1 MTIKGAVASVIVVA
15 GVAAVHCGLHAQNQ
29 QPQTPQQTRSVW
41 DGIFSD
47 DQAKRGATVY
57 TGECSS
63 CHGKDLTGIDEAP
76 SLVGKD
82 FLDDWDGRTV
92 GALFDKTRR
101 NMPRD
106 NPGHLSATE
115 YSDVL
120 AYVLS
125 ENKFP
130 SGKTDMGSDS
140 AALKQIRIQ
149 AVKPAKP

>member
-1 MTIKGAVASVIVVA
+1 MTIKGAVVSAIVVA
-15 GVAAVHCGLHAQNQ
+15 GMAAIHCGVRAQNQ
-29 QPQTPQQTRSVW
+29 RPPAPQPTRSVW

-47 DQAKRGATVY
+47 DQAKRGAAVY
-57 TGECSS
+57 TSECSS
-63 CHGKDLTGIDEAP
+63 CHGKDLAGIDEAP

-106 NPGHLSATE
+106 NPGRLSATE

-120 AYVLS
+120 AYILS

-130 SGKTDMGSDS
+130 AGKTYMGSDS
-140 AALKQIRIQ
+140 ASLKQIRIQ
-149 AVKPAKP
+149 AARPKP

>member
-1 MTIKGAVASVIVVA
+1 MTIKGAVVSAIVVA
-15 GVAAVHCGLHAQNQ
+15 GMATIHCGLRAQNQ
-29 QPQTPQQTRSVW
+29 PPAPQQTRSVW
-41 DGIFSD
+41 DGIFTD
-47 DQAKRGATVY
+47 DQAKRGAAVY
-57 TGECSS
+57 ASECTS
-63 CHGKDLTGIDEAP
+63 CHGKNLNGIDDAP
-76 SLVGKD
+76 SLIGKE

-106 NPGHLSATE
+106 NPGRLSATE

-120 AYVLS
+120 SYILS

-140 AALKQIRIQ
+140 TSLKQIRIQ
-149 AVKPAKP
+149 AVKSPKP